1 MSAIANTPVTTQPR
15 PALPANDTR
24 WERAVPVFG
33 FSVVTPFFI
42 FLVALSL
49 IALVLTAYR
58 ELAGLG
64 PVSGMNDA
72 FGWGI
77 WKTFNVMV
85 MTALGSGAFAVG
97 IAAWVFKRKRLHSL
111 MRMALLTSFLAYAC
125 GLALLGIDA
134 GRPWNFY
141 WIVFPWKWNM
151 HSPLAEVAICMSIY
165 AMIPLAVENLPP
177 VLERLWYFDSRLR
190 PGVEKVEK
198 RLHSVFPYVIALAYL
213 LPGMHQSSLGA
224 LMLLAGERVHP
235 LWQTPFLPLLYVW
248 AACFMSFGC
257 VAGCTMLCC
266 LIWQRA
272 MDMDVLDD
280 AAQITWWLIFGWSAL
295 RLLDISFREQ
305 LGTAFHF
312 DRFAAVFWL
321 EMILIVGGGLLLRQ
335 SRLTHE
341 KDKMFLGYVLSSF
354 GGMIYR
360 FSPTTLAFRPNP
372 QALYFPATIEVLV
385 SLGFIAMGVA
395 GFLFAVKRF
404 AILPGTLTQ
413 WHDMASYFRFR
424 RPYIRWTGYFKYGHF
439 GEDETIE
446 PNSH

>member
-1 MSAIANTPVTTQPR
+1 MSDTLTLNHR
-15 PALPANDTR
+15 PKDENA
-24 WERAVPVFG
+24 WERNVPVYG
-33 FSVVTPFFI
+33 FPVVNGFFLLLTS
-42 FLVALSL
+42 FVL

-97 IAAWVFKRKRLHSL
+97 IAAWVFRRKRLHTL
-111 MRMALLTSFLAYAC
+111 MRMSLLTSFLAYAC
-125 GLALLGIDA
+125 GLLLLGVDA

-165 AMIPLAVENLPP
+165 AMIPLAIENIPP

-190 PGVEKVEK
+190 PGVERIEK
-198 RLHSVFPYVIALAYL
+198 RLHSVFPYVIAAAYL

-235 LWQTPFLPLLYVW
+235 LWQTPWLPFLYLG

-257 VAGCTMLCC
+257 VAGTTMLCC
-266 LIWQRA
+266 LVWKRG
-272 MDMDVLDD
+272 MDMEVLDE
-280 AAQITWWLIFGWSAL
+280 AARITSWLIFGWLGLRFADIIFRGAL
-295 RLLDISFREQ
+295 L
-305 LGTAFHF
+305 TAFRV
-312 DRFAAVFWL
+312 DRFADVFWL
-321 EMILIVGGGLLLRQ
+321 EILLVAAGGYLLHRSLK
-335 SRLTHE
+335 TH
-341 KDKMFLGYVLSSF
+341 DKQHMFLGYILSSL

-385 SLGFIAMGVA
+385 SLGFICLGVL
-395 GFLFAVKRF
+395 GFLLAVKRF
-404 AILPGTLTQ
+404 AILPAPLHE
-413 WHDMASYFRFR
+413 WHSMANYFRFR
-424 RPYIRWTGYFKYGHF
+424 RPYIRWTGYFKFGYF
-439 GEDETIE
+439 GEDESE
-446 PNSH
+446 SVSSD

>member
-1 MSAIANTPVTTQPR
+1 MSTAIIEV
-15 PALPANDTR
+15 NDARAHR
-24 WERAVPVFG
+24 WERYVPVYG
-33 FSVVTPFFI
+33 FPVINRF
-42 FLVALSL
+42 FLVLF
-49 IALVLTAYR
+49 ALVVIAFILTGYR

-72 FGWGI
+72 YGWGI

-97 IAAWVFKRKRLHSL
+97 IAAWVFRRKRLHSL

-125 GLALLGIDA
+125 GLLLLGIDA

-141 WIVFPWKWNM
+141 WMVFPWKWNM

-165 AMIPLAVENLPP
+165 AMIPLAVENIPP

-190 PGVEKVEK
+190 PVVELIEK
-198 RLHSVFPYVIALAYL
+198 RLHYFFPLLIAAAYL

-235 LWQTPFLPLLYVW
+235 LWQTPWLPVLYLG
-248 AACFMSFGC
+248 AATFMSFGC
-257 VAGCTMLCC
+257 VAGTTMLCC
-266 LIWQRA
+266 LVWKRA
-272 MDMDVLDD
+272 MDMEVLEE
-280 AAQITWWLIFGWSAL
+280 AAKITCWLIFGWSAL
-295 RLLDISFREQ
+295 RVLDILFRGA
-305 LGTAFHF
+305 LGTAFRL
-312 DRFAAVFWL
+312 DRFAGVFWL
-321 EMILIVGGGLLLRQ
+321 EMLLIVGGGWLLWK
-335 SRLTHE
+335 SVKSKAPE
-341 KDKMFLGYVLSSF
+341 PMFVGYILSSA

-372 QALYFPATIEVLV
+372 EALYFPATSEILV
-385 SLGFIAMGVA
+385 SLGFISLGVL
-395 GFLFAVKRF
+395 GFLIAVKRL
-404 AILPGTLTQ
+404 AILPAPLSE

-439 GEDETIE
+439 GEDEKLPDSE
-446 PNSH
+446 